1 MTPSTDSPQPLP
13 RSARDWLLRAGD
25 FLDRGYI
32 ENARLALRQSDAMAP
47 DEAPIY
53 RGLAAGYRAAGLER
67 EAAVA
72 EMAALAYEQQSA
84 AMLYN
89 LGTSFLMTQRPVP
102 AERWY
107 RACLR
112 MAPDLVGAH
121 QNLASIMEL
130 DGRRD
135 YARHHRDQAY
145 GRQSMF
151 FDECADAA
159 LTLTAPLTVL
169 ILCTA
174 ATGNVPYDWLLP
186 QTRYRRIRW
195 VMEYATEEQFAAL
208 PEFDCIFNAIGDTD
222 VSAASHAA
230 LQRLLAT
237 TSKPLL
243 NPPQAVELTS
253 REAMADT
260 LGAIAQ
266 VVAPQAL
273 RLERAYGPG
282 ELAQY
287 LDEEGMRAPLLL
299 RPPASHGGKGLVLV
313 DNDDS
318 LARVACRAGWHVCAF
333 HDTRSVDGYWR
344 KYRVIFVGGKPY
356 PYHLAIADHWLVH
369 YRSADMLSDQWK
381 RDEELRFLNHP
392 AAVLGWSAMQALR
405 RIAKSVALDFWGID
419 FTLTGDGRVLVF
431 EANATMLVHR
441 EEFHAELAY
450 RNPFVQKILD
460 AFALHMATRAASQ
473 AMLPRTLRKA
483 G

>member
-1 MTPSTDSPQPLP
+1 MTPASDLP
-13 RSARDWLLRAGD
+13 RTSRDWLLRAGD
-25 FLDRGYI
+25 FLDRGYL

-47 DEAPIY
+47 DEATFF
-53 RGLAAGYRAAGLER
+53 RGLAAGYRAAGMAQ

-72 EMAALAYEQQSA
+72 EMAALAYEQQSP

-89 LGTSFLMTQRPVP
+89 LATSYLMTQRPIP

-112 MAPDLVGAH
+112 MAPGMVAAH

-130 DGRRD
+130 DGRHE

-151 FDECADAA
+151 IDESESSE
-159 LTLTAPLTVL
+159 LTVL

-186 QTRYRRIRW
+186 QDRYRRIRW
-195 VMEYATEEQFAAL
+195 VMEYATEAQFAAL
-208 PEFDCIFNAIGDTD
+208 PEFDCIFNAIGDAD
-222 VSAASHAA
+222 VSSASQQAV
-230 LQRLLAT
+230 QRLLAM
-237 TSKPLL
+237 TSRPVI
-243 NPPQAVELTS
+243 NMPQIVERTS
-253 REAMADT
+253 REAMAGRLRD
-260 LGAIAQ
+260 ISNI
-266 VVAPQAL
+266 VVPQAL
-273 RLERAYGPG
+273 RLERAYAPG
-282 ELAQY
+282 ELAKHLSEQHITP
-287 LDEEGMRAPLLL
+287 PLLL
-299 RPPASHGGKGLVLV
+299 RPRASHGGKGLVLHE
-313 DNDDS
+313 NDSS
-318 LARVACRAGWHVCAF
+318 LATAGCDAGWHASAF
-333 HDTRSVDGYWR
+333 HDARSADGHWR

-356 PYHLAIADHWLVH
+356 PYHLAIADRWLVH
-369 YRSADMLSDQWK
+369 YRSADMLSQQWK
-381 RDEELRFLNHP
+381 RDEEWRFLRHP

-405 RIAKSVALDFWGID
+405 RIAKSVELDFWGID
-419 FTLTGDGRVLVF
+419 FALLEDGRLLVF

-460 AFALHMATRAASQ
+460 AFSELVRARTSRSMDGPRALRRA
-473 AMLPRTLRKA
+473 